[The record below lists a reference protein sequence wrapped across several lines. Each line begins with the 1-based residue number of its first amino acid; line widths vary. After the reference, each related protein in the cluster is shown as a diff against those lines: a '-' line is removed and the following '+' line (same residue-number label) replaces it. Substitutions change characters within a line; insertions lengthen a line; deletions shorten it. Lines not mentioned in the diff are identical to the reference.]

1 MPDSLN
7 FRVFAEPFKASM
19 AEIERLTDL
28 QTAVGLKA
36 VGRRLVQAEKRLA
49 PVYAGPGGITRKSLR
64 VAKAKPTRNG
74 RAVIGLLKFG
84 IKQGRL
90 RKDSAGVSRVVVG
103 PGGGRVNLYKNKIE
117 RKYHFAER
125 SYDEIIPQAQ
135 AIMAEAWAA
144 ALSKG
149 I

>member
-1 MPDSLN
+1 MPSD
-7 FRVFAEPFKASM
+7 FRVISAPFRASM
-19 AEIERLTDL
+19 VEMERLTDL

-49 PVYAGPGGITRKSLR
+49 PMYKGPNGVTRKSLR
-64 VAKAKPTRNG
+64 VAKLKPSRNG
-74 RAVIGLLKFG
+74 RAVIGLLKFSV
-84 IKQGRL
+84 KQSRL
-90 RKDSAGVSRVVVG
+90 RKTSTGARIVVG

-117 RKYHFAER
+117 RKYHFAAQA
-125 SYDEIIPQAQ
+125 YDEVVPDA
-135 AIMAEAWAA
+135 AVIMSEAWAK

>member
-1 MPDSLN
+1 MPD
-7 FRVFAEPFKASM
+7 FRVISAPFKESM
-19 AEIERLTDL
+19 REVERLADL

-49 PVYAGPGGITRKSLR
+49 PVYSGPKGVTRKSL
-64 VAKAKPTRNG
+64 KAAGMKPSRNG
-74 RAVIGLLKFG
+74 RAVIGLLKFSV
-84 IKQGRL
+84 KQGRL
-90 RKDSAGVSRVVVG
+90 RKTSTGARIVVG

-117 RKYHFAER
+117 RRYHFA
-125 SYDEIIPQAQ
+125 AQ
-135 AIMAEAWAA
+135 AYGEVVPEARVIMSEAWAK

>member
-1 MPDSLN
+1 MPESVN
-7 FRVFAEPFKASM
+7 FRVFSDPFKASL
-19 AEIERLTDL
+19 AEIERMTEL
-28 QTAVGLKA
+28 QTTVGLKA
-36 VGRRLVQAEKRLA
+36 VGRRLVQAEKRNA
-49 PVYAGPGGITRKSLR
+49 PVYAGPNGITRKSLR

-84 IKQGRL
+84 IKQSRI

-117 RKYHFAER
+117 RKFHFAEKA
-125 SYDEIIPQAQ
+125 YDEVIPDASR
-135 AIMAEAWAA
+135 IMSEAWAA

>member
-1 MPDSLN
+1 MANSLN
-7 FRVFAEPFKASM
+7 FRVFTEPFKASM
-19 AEIERLTDL
+19 AEVERLTDL

-49 PVYAGPGGITRKSLR
+49 PMYKGPNGVTRKSLR
-64 VAKAKPTRNG
+64 VAKLKPSRNG
-74 RAVIGLLKFG
+74 RAVIGLLKFSV
-84 IKQGRL
+84 KQGRL
-90 RKDSAGVSRVVVG
+90 RKTSTGARIVVG

-117 RKYHFAER
+117 RKYHFAAQA
-125 SYDEIIPQAQ
+125 YDEVVPDA
-135 AIMAEAWAA
+135 AVIMSEAWAK

>member
-1 MPDSLN
+1 MASSLN
-7 FRVFAEPFKASM
+7 FRVITEPFKASM
-19 AEIERLTDL
+19 AEVERLTDL
-28 QTAVGLKA
+28 QTSVGLKA

-49 PVYAGPGGITRKSLR
+49 PVYKGPNGVTRKSLR
-64 VAKAKPTRNG
+64 VAKTKPSRNG

-84 IKQGRL
+84 VKQSRL
-90 RKDSAGVSRVVVG
+90 RKTSTGVRIVVG

-117 RKYHFAER
+117 RKYHFAAQA
-125 SYDEIIPQAQ
+125 YDEVIPQATS
-135 AIMAEAWAA
+135 IMAEAWAK

>member
-1 MPDSLN
+1 MSSDFRVISAPFRDSL
-7 FRVFAEPFKASM
+7 K
-19 AEIERLTDL
+19 EIERLTAL

-36 VGRRLVQAEKRLA
+36 VARRLVQAEKRLA

-64 VAKAKPTRNG
+64 VAKAKPSRNG
-74 RAVIGLLKFG
+74 KAVIGLLKFSV
-84 IKQGRL
+84 KQGRL
-90 RKDSAGVSRVVVG
+90 SKDATGAKIVVG

-117 RKYHFAER
+117 RRYHFA
-125 SYDEIIPQAQ
+125 AQ
-135 AIMAEAWAA
+135 AYGEVVPEARVIMSEAWAK

>member
-7 FRVFAEPFKASM
+7 FRVFTEPFKASM
-19 AEIERLTDL
+19 AEIERMTDL

-84 IKQGRL
+84 IKQSRL
-90 RKDSAGVSRVVVG
+90 RTGATGARIVVG

>member
-1 MPDSLN
+1 MSSD
-7 FRVFAEPFKASM
+7 FRVISAPFKASM
-19 AEIERLTDL
+19 KEVERLTDL

-49 PVYAGPGGITRKSLR
+49 PVYKGPNGITRKSLR
-64 VAKAKPTRNG
+64 VAKAKPSRNG
-74 RAVIGLLKFG
+74 RAVIGLLKFSV
-84 IKQGRL
+84 KQGRL
-90 RKDSAGVSRVVVG
+90 RKTATGARIVVG

-117 RKYHFAER
+117 RKYHFAAQA
-125 SYDEIIPQAQ
+125 YDEVVPSA
-135 AIMAEAWAA
+135 AVIMAEAWAT

>member
-7 FRVFAEPFKASM
+7 FRVFTEPFKASM
-19 AEIERLTDL
+19 AEVERLTAL

-49 PVYAGPGGITRKSLR
+49 PVYAGPNGITRKSLR
-64 VAKAKPTRNG
+64 VAKAKPSRNG
-74 RAVIGLLKFG
+74 KAVIGLLKFSV
-84 IKQGRL
+84 KQGRL
-90 RKDSAGVSRVVVG
+90 RKTSTGARIVVG

-117 RKYHFAER
+117 RKYHFAAQA
-125 SYDEIIPQAQ
+125 YDEVVPEAG
-135 AIMAEAWAA
+135 AIMSEAWAA
-144 ALSKG
+144 ALRKG